1 MNVRWLILLSCLVQA
16 LPAGADKLYKWV
28 DASGKVQYS
37 DKPPPSAEAQ
47 RGVAELNQRGMV
59 IRQSEGVLSPEEKA
73 RRDAEL
79 ARQQAEARE
88 RAEQRRRDI
97 SLVNTF
103 ASTAEIDA
111 LRDRNI
117 EQIQAAIQA
126 DDQRL
131 EAAERRKAALQKQ
144 VDSFILRK
152 KALPPDL
159 QRQVDEAESERTR
172 LAEQV
177 QRRHHEIAQL
187 RERAEADK
195 RRLIELKGPSVNV
208 SPGGKPGTA
217 AKP

>member
-37 DKPPPSAEAQ
+37 DKPPPSAKAQ